1 MNGCLKGIGRLG
13 CLVALL
19 VVVALAWWYREPLL
33 HTLSRYVGPRST
45 RLPPVADTSVG
56 APTPAAVRS
65 ANAKLASLGR
75 PDGPDSVV
83 LTRNEMA
90 SLVGGGIDWNIR
102 HAFDSLRVEL
112 LDGSFAVNAR
122 LDTRII
128 PRDALGP
135 LQGALAPQEPL
146 RIAGP
151 LAIVAPGKARWT
163 VREISLRGFP
173 FPPAAVTALAR
184 KMAGADADGA
194 VIIAVDRA
202 VGRIAIHPTG
212 VACYRRPH
220 P

>member
-13 CLVALL
+13 CAVMLL
-19 VVVALAWWYREPLL
+19 VVLALAWWYREPLL
-33 HTLSRYVGPRST
+33 HTMSRYLGPHST

-65 ANAKLASLGR
+65 ANDKLASLGR

-90 SLVGGGIDWNIR
+90 SLVGSGIDWNIR
-102 HAFDSLRVEL
+102 QAFDSLRVEL
-112 LDGSFAVNAR
+112 LEGSFAVNAR
-122 LDTRII
+122 LDIRIV

-135 LQGALAPQEPL
+135 LQGMLAPREPL

-151 LAIVAPGKARWT
+151 LAIEKPGTARWT

-184 KMAGADADGA
+184 KIAGAGPDGA
-194 VIIAVDRA
+194 VALAVNPA
-202 VGRIAIHPTG
+202 VSRIAIHPTG
-212 VACYRRPH
+212 VVCYRRSRP
-220 P
+220 

>member
-1 MNGCLKGIGRLG
+1 VNGCLKGIGRLG
-13 CLVALL
+13 CAVMLL
-19 VVVALAWWYREPLL
+19 VVIALAWWYRAPLL
-33 HTLSRYVGPRST
+33 HTMSRYLGPHST

-65 ANAKLASLGR
+65 ANDKLASLGR

-90 SLVGGGIDWNIR
+90 SLVGSGIDWNIR
-102 HAFDSLRVEL
+102 QAFDSLRVEL

-122 LDTRII
+122 LDTRIV

-135 LQGALAPQEPL
+135 LQGMLAQREPL

-151 LAIVAPGKARWT
+151 LAIDKPGKARWT

-184 KMAGADADGA
+184 KIAGAGPDGA
-194 VIIAVDRA
+194 VTLVVNSAVS
-202 VGRIAIHPTG
+202 RIAIHPTG
-212 VACYRRPH
+212 VVCYRSSRP
-220 P
+220 